1 TRCRFAYTPAATGR
15 RNVKAQTRAIADA
28 TVAGAGV
35 TIALCF
41 MVAVLE
47 GVDIQVMGVAA
58 PKLGA
63 ELQLARDTLGRAL
76 SASNIGLVL
85 GATLGGWL
93 AGRLRRKPVPIGAV
107 IAFGA

>member
-1 TRCRFAYTPAATGR
+1 GNSTGPTGPTRSYLHGRPLGR
-15 RNVKAQTRAIADA
+15 RDVKSQTLAVIDA
-28 TVAGAGV
+28 AAAGAGV

-41 MVAVLE
+41 TVAVLE

-93 AGRLRRKPVPIGAV
+93 ADRLGRKPV
-107 IAFGA
+107 